1 MPGISCS
8 FLGSLAIVLSWMVD
22 DSTASAARRYERIR
36 KGSPA
41 LISSRSAV
49 SASSCAIE
57 RLSIADDYIT
67 LAKAESRDA
76 GLGGRD
82 PRARRTNP
90 CERLLCCRNV
100 WGRWVVALRVRP
112 RRLHRGL

>member
-76 GLGGRD
+76 GLGGRH
-82 PRARRTNP
+82 PARRADP
-90 CERLLCCRNV
+90 YEPLPCCRNV
-100 WGRWVVALRVRP
+100 WERWVVALRVRP
-112 RRLHRGL
+112 RQLHRGL